1 LPAHARAVA
10 AAAASLV
17 QLSNNATGVKR
28 SADSAGLTGDSQS
41 AEAGASASSQAAAAA
56 MRSDLHELHRHKR
69 SKADVNR
76 KVLEDLVQ
84 EGRQN
89 RIATMAM
96 FADLKLQLARL
107 GESME
112 RSAGLVS
119 AAIVQSSGEDDAAM
133 NADKFLKLAGVSGA
147 TKH

>member
-1 LPAHARAVA
+1 
-10 AAAASLV
+10 
-17 QLSNNATGVKR
+17 
-28 SADSAGLTGDSQS
+28 
-41 AEAGASASSQAAAAA
+41 